1 MEILVVEDNELL
13 LKAIE
18 FRLKKEGYTVISAKD
33 GKEALDKISQSVPDM
48 IITDIMIPFFNGL
61 EIVSTVRTK
70 FLSKIP
76 IIVLSR
82 VGSEKTIL
90 EAFELG
96 ADDFITKPFSPNEL
110 CMRIK
115 KMLVPQTRAY

>member
-18 FRLKKEGYTVISAKD
+18 FRLKKEGYTIITARD
-33 GKEALDKISQSVPDM
+33 GKEAMDRISRSMPDM
-48 IITDIMIPFFNGL
+48 IITDIMIPFFSGL
-61 EIVSTVRTK
+61 EIVSVVRSK
-70 FLSKIP
+70 FLSRIP

-115 KMLVPQTRAY
+115 KLLIPQLRSY

>member
-1 MEILVVEDNELL
+1 MDILVVEDNELL

-18 FRLKKEGYTVISAKD
+18 FRLKKEGYNITTSTD
-33 GKEALDKISQSVPDM
+33 GKDALEKISNSVPDL

-61 EIVSTVRTK
+61 EIVSTVRNK

-115 KMLVPQTRAY
+115 KLLIPQLRAY